1 MLAFSTKI
9 AKNKVCA
16 VIKKFYLKGWMAM
29 HIKPELDVVHG
40 RPALALKATYFR
52 IREFKWGV
60 RTRAKM
66 PLKSA
71 E

>member
-1 MLAFSTKI
+1 
-9 AKNKVCA
+9 
-16 VIKKFYLKGWMAM
+16 MAM

-71 E
+71 EWKCANLHAGAVDISIRYKYNILHE